1 MGTILVIDD
10 DEDLVEAYR
19 QVLARHGHKAQAAHS
34 AEQARE
40 LLKAGRPDA
49 VILDVMMETRDSG
62 FELAR
67 EIHQEFSDLPII
79 MITAIH
85 HAMDPSFRFQP
96 DETWLPVATFLDKP
110 VDPAALAEKVN
121 AVLGE

>member
-1 MGTILVIDD
+1 MGTIRVIDE

-19 QVLARHGHKAQAAHS
+19 QVLARHGHKAQAVHS
-34 AEQARE
+34 AEQ
-40 LLKAGRPDA
+40 
-49 VILDVMMETRDSG
+49 
-62 FELAR
+62 AR

-85 HAMDPSFRFQP
+85 HAMDSSFRFP
-96 DETWLPVATFLDKP
+96 ADETWLPVATFQDKP
-110 VDPAALAEKVN
+110 VDPAVLAEKVN